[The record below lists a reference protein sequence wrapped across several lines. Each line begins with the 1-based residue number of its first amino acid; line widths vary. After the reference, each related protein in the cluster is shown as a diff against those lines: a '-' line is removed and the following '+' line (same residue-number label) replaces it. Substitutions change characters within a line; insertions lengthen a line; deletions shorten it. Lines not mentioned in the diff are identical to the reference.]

1 MGVYDIVD
9 IDGCTGAQVKCWG
22 SHMIQLTLGD
32 KVPDIED
39 GVSDYGVALREGG
52 FLLVFGSK
60 IRGWAPLP
68 PIDLPIFDKWGS
80 PLAAESTGLLGEEYS
95 FKDTAS

>member
-9 IDGCTGAQVKCWG
+9 IDGCAGAQVKCWG

-39 GVSDYGVALREGG
+39 GVSNYGVALREGG
-52 FLLVFGSK
+52 YVLVLGSR
-60 IRGWAPLP
+60 ISGWLP
-68 PIDLPIFDKWGS
+68 DPPEGLPGYDKWGDRLS
-80 PLAAESTGLLGEEYS
+80 NESAGMLGEAYAY
-95 FKDTAS
+95 KPAD